1 LNDGI
6 SSFVLDIPHFII
18 YLQIPLPAAL
28 NMVSMTLYEL
38 LVFTE
43 DIKLDIWQFP
53 WRGIIRSIP
62 SKY

>member
-1 LNDGI
+1 VLRFALLNDGI

-18 YLQIPLPAAL
+18 YLQIHLPAAL

-43 DIKLDIWQFP
+43 DIKLDI
-53 WRGIIRSIP
+53 
-62 SKY
+62 